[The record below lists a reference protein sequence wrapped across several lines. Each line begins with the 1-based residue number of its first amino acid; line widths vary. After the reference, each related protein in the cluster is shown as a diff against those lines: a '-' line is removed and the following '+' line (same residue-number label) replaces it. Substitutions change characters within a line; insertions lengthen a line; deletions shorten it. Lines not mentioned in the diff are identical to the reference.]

1 MVAGKMTGGAQLAL
15 MAALLCAAA
24 ATAAAQQA
32 SGVRATY
39 NFYRPQN
46 INWDLNAASAYCA
59 TWDASKS
66 FEWRSKYGWT
76 AFCGPAGPRGQ
87 ASCGKCLLVTN
98 QATGA
103 STTVRIVDQCSNG
116 GLDLD
121 YDTAFRPIDTNGRG
135 LNDGH
140 LTVSYQFVDCGNP
153 QQVEAAAGAASSTY
167 SGAVPRNIM

>member
-1 MVAGKMTGGAQLAL
+1 MAATKTMTGGQVALVAAQ
-15 MAALLCAAA
+15 LCAAMA
-24 ATAAAQQA
+24 IAAAQQA

-46 INWDLNAASAYCA
+46 INWDLNAASVYCA

-66 FEWRSKYGWT
+66 FAWRSKYGWT

-87 ASCGKCLLVTN
+87 ASCGKCLRVTN
-98 QATGA
+98 SRTGA

-121 YDTAFRPIDTNGRG
+121 YDTAFSTIDTDRQG

-140 LTVSYQFVDCGNP
+140 LTVSYQFVDCGDP
-153 QQVEAAAGAASSTY
+153 QSS
-167 SGAVPRNIM
+167 SSA